1 MIRWVFKWLLRLTI
15 LAVLLVVIF
24 LLSLDSIL
32 RTVIEHNIHAQ
43 TGMDAEIGRV
53 RFGLLEPTMEIQDLK
68 IYNPPSFGGTPFLDI
83 PDIYVEYN
91 RAALAKKQL
100 HLTLLRLNL
109 AELDIVKGQ
118 NGSTNIF
125 TFGKTP
131 GEKSSSATPGFKK
144 QTGYVFKQID
154 ELNVSFKQV
163 KYIDLQDSRNDRQ
176 QIIGID
182 NWVIRDVKSPND
194 LTGLALFID
203 LRSNHFFDPFIG
215 KPQNSGTL
223 QSILNLIGVSL

>member
-125 TFGKTP
+125 TFGKIP
-131 GEKSSSATPGFKK
+131 GKTSSSATPGFKK
-144 QTGYVFKQID
+144 QTGYDFKQID

-194 LTGLALFID
+194 LTGLVLFID

-215 KPQNSGTL
+215 KPQNSATL